1 MANRRLRNV
10 LMVLLLVALGAGGW
24 YAWFRSDGGADG
36 EPAETRVAVVEVAD
50 VERRALD
57 LERSFSGALEAK
69 SRLVVAPKVGGR
81 IERLA
86 VDLADPVQR
95 GQAVAYLD
103 DAEFAQAVKQA
114 EAEVAVAEAN
124 LVQARNALEISRREN
139 QRMVALRERGI
150 ASDSEYDLAQAD
162 LMEKEA
168 RVKVAEA
175 EVNRAEASLES
186 ARIRF
191 DYTRVTADWSEDDSE
206 RMVAE
211 RYVDE
216 GETVSA
222 NEPLLLI
229 VQLDP
234 IVAVISI
241 TERDYGRLRPGQ
253 EAGFSTDA
261 FPGEVFSGR
270 IDRIAPVF
278 RETSRQARVE
288 LVLANPEGRLKPG
301 MFVRARITLD
311 QVEEAVAIPEVA
323 LTKRGEIEG
332 VFVVDA
338 GGERV
343 KWTPVET
350 GIRSGGWVEVTSEP
364 PVGRV
369 VTLGQH
375 LIDDGSPIRMVAGT
389 TTETPR

>member
-1 MANRRLRNV
+1 MANRSLRNFR
-10 LMVLLLVALGAGGW
+10 MVLLLAALGAGGG
-24 YAWFRSDGGADG
+24 YALFRSDGGPSGD
-36 EPAETRVAVVEVAD
+36 PAEPHVAVVEVAE

-57 LERSFSGALEAK
+57 LERSFSGALEAE
-69 SRLVVAPKVGGR
+69 SELVVAPKVGGR

-175 EVNRAEASLES
+175 EVNRAQASLES

-191 DYTRVTADWSEDDSE
+191 EYTRVTADWSEDDSE

-211 RYVDE
+211 RFVDE

-234 IVAVISI
+234 IVAVISV

-253 EAGFSTDA
+253 EAGISTDA
-261 FPGEVFSGR
+261 FPGEVFRGQ
-270 IDRIAPVF
+270 INRIAPVF
-278 RETSRQARVE
+278 RQSSRQARVE
-288 LVLANPEGRLKPG
+288 LALANPEGRLKPG
-301 MFVRARITLD
+301 MFIRARITLD
-311 QVEEAVAIPEVA
+311 HVDEATAVPEAA

-332 VFVVDA
+332 VFVVDEDGA
-338 GGERV
+338 RA

-350 GIRSGGWVEVTSEP
+350 GIRSGSWVEVTSP
-364 PVGRV
+364 SLAGRV

-375 LIDDGSPIRMVAGT
+375 LIGEGSPIRVVA
-389 TTETPR
+389 TTEAETAR